1 MRGRGEAWKSGY
13 FVWTISYSM
22 ESQGCSFYKVITQLA
37 YSPKQISVSRL
48 CGAYNDSRDIIPIDE
63 VYMLWEMHLVLL
75 LTEVPLSGN
84 IFLRLCW
91 KKKRKTKH
99 TAPGYEHIR
108 DTELCIFKWWYY
120 KRNLFSF
127 YLCSS

>member
-1 MRGRGEAWKSGY
+1 
-13 FVWTISYSM
+13 M
-22 ESQGCSFYKVITQLA
+22 ESQGFSFYKVITQLA

-84 IFLRLCW
+84 IF
-91 KKKRKTKH
+91 
-99 TAPGYEHIR
+99 
-108 DTELCIFKWWYY
+108 
-120 KRNLFSF
+120 
-127 YLCSS
+127 